1 MSTYRDPA
9 PRGDVFPSEEE
20 LDPTGSGVEPASAPT
35 VGALPGHPA
44 PTPGPRPTPAPAPA
58 PTPVPAPG
66 PPPRAPG
73 AGAQSIVTRH
83 LDGSVEVVTDLDG
96 DGVAD
101 IVQVDL
107 NGDGTTDVTYVDS
120 DRDGR
125 LDTVLRDPGLVGT
138 GGGAHRAA

>member
-120 DRDGR
+120 DHDGR

-138 GGGAHRAA
+138 GGGTHREA